1 MTSGATWDLRSEA
14 LQTFSVEVE
23 NTQKTA
29 QLIGAQLHENF
40 QKAQLLQSELTCIIT
55 TSIEKILEAPPPPL
69 VPITP
74 LPSRVMATST
84 SKA

>member
-55 TSIEKILEAPPPPL
+55 TSIEKILEAPPPACANY
-69 VPITP
+69 
-74 LPSRVMATST
+74 SST
-84 SKA
+84 LKGDGYFDF